1 MKLRSNEYTKSEE
14 QDKSFL
20 WRFNRYQKE
29 RFPFLGHGLLV
40 ASFSFSAIA
49 YSRICRG
56 AEGFVPW
63 STYGLGIFI
72 TISFFLLVRIF
83 DEFKDAEDDAKYRKE
98 LPVPRGLVS
107 LKELMIVGIIVVL
120 AQISVMLVFFPK
132 LIVVWALVLVYLCLM
147 GKEFF
152 IPEWL
157 KKHQFW
163 YVTSHMFIIP
173 LIDILASG
181 LDWAVDEVRPSVGL
195 GFFFLVSY
203 FNGIV
208 LEIGRKIRTPENE
221 KEGVLTYSSMLGLR
235 KALLLWIGILL
246 ITFVCS
252 LFAAEYANY
261 GITAY
266 FVFGGILMVCLIPAF
281 LSLQRITPKRAKLME
296 YTSAIWT
303 ILMYFSLGAI
313 PMIKSLLQ

>member
-1 MKLRSNEYTKSEE
+1 MDFKQNEFSKPEE
-14 QDKSFL
+14 KGRSFL
-20 WRFNRYQKE
+20 WRFYKYQKE
-29 RFPFLGHGLLV
+29 RFPILGHGLLV

-49 YSRICRG
+49 FSRICRG

-63 STYGLGIFI
+63 STYGLGVFI
-72 TISFFLLVRIF
+72 TVSFFLLVRIF

-107 LKELMIVGIIVVL
+107 LKELMILGIVL
-120 AQISVMLVFFPK
+120 VFAQLTVILVFFPK
-132 LIVVWALVLVYLCLM
+132 LVFIWLAVLLYLCLM

-152 IPEWL
+152 VPEWL

-181 LDWAVDEVRPSVGL
+181 LDWALENAAPSAGL
-195 GFFFLVSY
+195 GLFFLVSY

-221 KEGVLTYSSMLGLR
+221 REGVLTYSSMLGLK
-235 KALLLWIGILL
+235 KALTLWLVILTVTL
-246 ITFVCS
+246 ACS
-252 LFAAEYANY
+252 LAAVYFAGY
-261 GITAY
+261 GMIAY
-266 FVFGGILMVCLIPAF
+266 FIFGGIFILCSVPAW
-281 LSLQRITPKRAKLME
+281 LSLNKITEKRAKMME
-296 YTSAIWT
+296 YTSALWT
-303 ILMYFSLGAI
+303 ILMYLSLGAI
-313 PMIKSLLQ
+313 PMIQHLLP

>member
-1 MKLRSNEYTKSEE
+1 MNEYSNPQENAR
-14 QDKSFL
+14 SFFR
-20 WRFNRYQKE
+20 RFLLYQKE
-29 RFPFLGHGLLV
+29 RFPILGHGLLV

-49 YSRICRG
+49 FSRICRG
-56 AEGFVPW
+56 AEGFVQW
-63 STYGLGIFI
+63 STYGLGVFI

-107 LKELMIVGIIVVL
+107 LRELMILGIILVL
-120 AQISVMLVFFPK
+120 AQCAIILLFFPK
-132 LIVVWALVLVYLCLM
+132 LLVIWAIVLAYLCLM

-152 IPEWL
+152 VPEWL

-181 LDWAVDEVRPSVGL
+181 LDWVVENATPSPGL
-195 GFFFLVSY
+195 GLFFMVSY

-208 LEIGRKIRTPENE
+208 LEIGRKIRTPNNE
-221 KEGVLTYSSMLGLR
+221 QEGVLTYSSMLGTK
-235 KALLLWIGILL
+235 KALTLWLVILTVTL
-246 ITFVCS
+246 ACS
-252 LFAAEYANY
+252 LWAVYFAGY
-261 GITAY
+261 GMIAY
-266 FVFGGILMVCLIPAF
+266 FIFGGIYLLCSVPAWF
-281 LSLQRITPKRAKLME
+281 SLNKITEKRAKMME

-303 ILMYFSLGAI
+303 ILMYLSLGAI
-313 PMIKSLLQ
+313 PMIQHLLP

>member
-1 MKLRSNEYTKSEE
+1 MDFKTNAYSKPEE
-14 QDKSFL
+14 KGKSFL
-20 WRFNRYQKE
+20 WRFYRYQKE
-29 RFPFLGHGLLV
+29 RFPLLGHGLLV

-49 YSRICRG
+49 FSRICRG

-63 STYGLGIFI
+63 STYGLGVFI
-72 TISFFLLVRIF
+72 TVSFFLLVRIF

-107 LKELMIVGIIVVL
+107 LKELMTLGIGIVL
-120 AQISVMLVFFPK
+120 AQLGVILVFFPK
-132 LIVVWALVLVYLCLM
+132 LIVIWLVVLLYLCLM

-152 IPEWL
+152 VPEWL

-181 LDWAVDEVRPSVGL
+181 LDWALENAAPSPGL
-195 GFFFLVSY
+195 GLFFLVSY

-221 KEGVLTYSSMLGLR
+221 RAGVLTYSSMLGWR
-235 KALLLWIGILL
+235 KAVLLWIAILL
-246 ITFVCS
+246 VTLLCS
-252 LFAAEYANY
+252 FAAVYFAGY
-261 GITAY
+261 GAVAY
-266 FVFGGILMVCLIPAF
+266 VIFGGIFVTCSVPAW
-281 LSLQRITPKRAKLME
+281 LSLIQITEKRAKMME
-296 YTSAIWT
+296 YTSALWT
-303 ILMYFSLGAI
+303 ILMYLSLGAI
-313 PMIKSLLQ
+313 PMIQHLLP

>member
-1 MKLRSNEYTKSEE
+1 MDFKHNEYSKPEE
-14 QDKSFL
+14 KGKSFL
-20 WRFNRYQKE
+20 WRFYRYQKE
-29 RFPFLGHGLLV
+29 RFPILGHGLLV

-49 YSRICRG
+49 FSRICRG
-56 AEGFVPW
+56 ATGFVPW

-107 LKELMIVGIIVVL
+107 LKELMILGMIVVL
-120 AQISVMLVFFPK
+120 AQLTIILVFFPK
-132 LIVVWALVLVYLCLM
+132 LFLIWLIVLFYLCLM

-152 IPEWL
+152 VPEWL

-181 LDWAVDEVRPSVGL
+181 LDWALENTTPSPGL
-195 GFFFLVSY
+195 GLFFLVSY

-208 LEIGRKIRTPENE
+208 LEIGRKIRIPENE
-221 KEGVLTYSSMLGLR
+221 RAGVQTYSSMLGLK
-235 KALLLWIGILL
+235 KALWLWIGILTVTL
-246 ITFVCS
+246 ICS
-252 LFAAEYANY
+252 LSAVYFAGY
-261 GITAY
+261 GMIAY
-266 FVFGGILMVCLIPAF
+266 FIFGGIFVLCSVPAW
-281 LSLQRITPKRAKLME
+281 LSLRKITEKRAKMME
-296 YTSAIWT
+296 YTSALWT
-303 ILMYFSLGAI
+303 ILMYLSLGAI
-313 PMIKSLLQ
+313 PMIQHLLP